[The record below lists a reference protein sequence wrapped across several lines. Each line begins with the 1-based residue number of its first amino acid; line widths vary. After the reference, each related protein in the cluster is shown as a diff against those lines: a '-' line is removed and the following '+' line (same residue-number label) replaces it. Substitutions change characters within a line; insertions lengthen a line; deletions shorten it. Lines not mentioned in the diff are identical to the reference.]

1 MTGLLPGRTQDTC
14 PPCRYSIH
22 VMSVSDPRSGAAAAA
37 DPPPVQ
43 ARLARILE
51 GADFPALSKQIID
64 TLSALDDDANSL
76 QRLANVVLRE
86 YSLTLGV
93 VKTANSVTY
102 RRGARPI
109 QSATHAMMMLGA
121 RTVRQLASGLLLFEN
136 YARKSPELKELMLL
150 SLLTANHARAAATRM
165 QLPDPEEA
173 HLCGMFRNLGEVLI
187 AGHFPD
193 DYARIRAQMRDGGT
207 SEMAATRA
215 VLGFGYADLGVDVSR
230 HWGLPDTVVQGMRAR
245 ATASASQHAAV
256 TAFSHDLTQALYR
269 DERSVH
275 DVTLAVETVI
285 EQHAARIKLT
295 REQIG
300 GVVTDALEETRDLFV
315 NPQIATDRLRFR
327 QLAAAARAALGS
339 SVTARE
345 EAATDSPAEG
355 HALALRPR
363 LRHELEEMVDPA
375 SGAAIGAVLLQ
386 ALEAI
391 VRGGPFT
398 RVLAC
403 FYTADRLSLVARTGL
418 GEGAEALMARFAFPA
433 SVRGG
438 AVVALTQQR
447 QPVYLPADRG
457 FTIAEQRW
465 AEAFGIA
472 QFGVFPLIALGK
484 VVGCLYCDRAAG
496 AEMPDLATLRYV
508 KSIADCVVDAIGRR
522 RQG

>member
-1 MTGLLPGRTQDTC
+1 MTVPDL
-14 PPCRYSIH
+14 
-22 VMSVSDPRSGAAAAA
+22 RSGAAAAA
-37 DPPPVQ
+37 EPQPVQ
-43 ARLARILE
+43 ARLSRILE
-51 GADFPALSKQIID
+51 GSDFPALSKQIID

-165 QLPDPEEA
+165 QLQDPEEA

-187 AGHFPD
+187 AGHFPE
-193 DYARIRAQMRDGGT
+193 DYARIRTLVREEGRTEA
-207 SEMAATRA
+207 AATRA
-215 VLGFGYADLGVDVSR
+215 VLGFPFTDLGVEVSR
-230 HWGLPDTVVQGMRAR
+230 HWGLPDSVVQGMRAR
-245 ATASASQHAAV
+245 ATASASAHAAV

-269 DERSVH
+269 DERSAH
-275 DVTLAVETVI
+275 DVTQAVEGVI
-285 EQHAARIKLT
+285 EQHAGRIKLT

-300 GVVTDALEETRDLFV
+300 GVVTDALEETRELFV

-327 QLAAAARAALGS
+327 QLATAARSALGS
-339 SVTARE
+339 SVTASEE
-345 EAATDSPAEG
+345 EAADAIDAG
-355 HALALRPR
+355 HELALRPR

-403 FYTADRLSLVARTGL
+403 FYTADRTSLVARTGL

-438 AVVALTQQR
+438 AMVALTQQR

-457 FTIAEQRW
+457 FSTAEHRW
-465 AEAFGIA
+465 AQEFGLP
-472 QFGVFPLIALGK
+472 QFGVFPLIVLGK
-484 VVGCLYCDRAAG
+484 VVGCLYCDRAPG
-496 AEMPDLATLRYV
+496 AEIPDRATVRYV
-508 KSIADCVVDAIGRR
+508 KSVADCVVDAIGRR
-522 RQG
+522 RQL

>member
-1 MTGLLPGRTQDTC
+1 M
-14 PPCRYSIH
+14 I
-22 VMSVSDPRSGAAAAA
+22 VSDLRPGAAAAA
-37 DPPPVQ
+37 DPLPVQ
-43 ARLARILE
+43 ARLSRILD
-51 GADFPALSKQIID
+51 GAEFPALSKQIID

-165 QLPDPEEA
+165 QLQDPEEA

-187 AGHFPD
+187 AGHFPE
-193 DYARIRAQMRDGGT
+193 DYARIRAQMRDGGK
-207 SEMAATRA
+207 SEMAATKA
-215 VLGFGYADLGVDVSR
+215 VLGFPYTDLGVEVSR
-230 HWGLPDTVVQGMRAR
+230 HWGLPDSVVQGMRAR

-269 DERSVH
+269 DERSAH
-275 DVTLAVETVI
+275 DVTEAVETVI
-285 EQHAARIKLT
+285 EQHAGRIKLT

-300 GVVTDALEETRDLFV
+300 GVVTDALEETRELFV

-327 QLAAAARAALGS
+327 QLATAARSALGN

-345 EAATDSPAEG
+345 EEQAADSLEAG
-355 HALALRPR
+355 HELALRPR
-363 LRHELEEMVDPA
+363 LRHELEEMVEPA

-418 GEGAEALMARFAFPA
+418 GDGAEALIPMFVFPA

-457 FTIAEQRW
+457 FTTAEHRW
-465 AEAFGIA
+465 AQEFGIP
-472 QFGVFPLIALGK
+472 QFGVFPLIVLGK
-484 VVGCLYCDRAAG
+484 VVGCLYCDRAPG
-496 AEMPDLATLRYV
+496 SEIPDRATVRYV
-508 KSIADCVVDAIGRR
+508 KSIADHVVDAIGRR